1 MRENAFEHKK
11 KSANRPSNNWAL
23 KNNCIQRT
31 NRTKIYQRCWCKR
44 IIPLNFSP
52 LAVSCAW
59 TWAHK
64 LYLNCRWPSKI
75 QSHLMDTMFSFA
87 CFTLSRTISNSRGR
101 NKSISIFRRM
111 RFNCATSLEL
121 SFSLKMSDICSN
133 GSWKRVEDLL
143 NLLLLTTLN
152 GQRQE
157 TCNNIHET
165 ILRKVVY

>member
-1 MRENAFEHKK
+1 MLLNTRKK
-11 KSANRPSNNWAL
+11 ALIGLRTTGPWKTTEYNVQIGPKS
-23 KNNCIQRT
+23 
-31 NRTKIYQRCWCKR
+31 TKDVDASELSLWI
-44 IIPLNFSP
+44 FSP

-64 LYLNCRWPSKI
+64 LYLKCRWPSKI

-143 NLLLLTTLN
+143 NLLLFTTLN